1 MQAPT
6 YFTQFTALDLGR
18 RSHWVAQ
25 LRNSAPFLLA
35 KQPTHSDVCPFT
47 SAFCG
52 TLFSCLPNVL
62 PLLPAVGSAQRDLRT
77 TRHEAS
83 LTAELAAG
91 LTRQREEQETGNV
104 VVVHRNRITKLLC
117 SQTLLTQAL
126 NSGQFAASP
135 FFAPLAA
142 TLQGNHAR
150 DAVPGT
156 HPPQVLFSI
165 GEVGTCSTTGLP
177 CHSYAEGQH
186 LSLATN

>member
-25 LRNSAPFLLA
+25 LRNLAPFLLA
-35 KQPTHSDVCPFT
+35 KHPARSDVCPFT

-62 PLLPAVGSAQRDLRT
+62 PLLPAVGSAQRDLCT

-83 LTAELAAG
+83 LTAEVAAG
-91 LTRQREEQETGNV
+91 PTRPREEQETGNV
-104 VVVHRNRITKLLC
+104 VVVRHNQTTKLLC

-126 NSGQFAASP
+126 NAGRFAASP

-142 TLQGNHAR
+142 TSWGNRTR

-156 HPPQVLFSI
+156 HPPQTLLSI

>member
-18 RSHWVAQ
+18 RSCWVAQ

-35 KQPTHSDVCPFT
+35 KQPARSDVCPFT

-52 TLFSCLPNVL
+52 TLFSRIPNVL
-62 PLLPAVGSAQRDLRT
+62 PLLPAVGSTRCDLCT

-83 LTAELAAG
+83 LTAEGAAG

-104 VVVHRNRITKLLC
+104 VVHRNQTTKLLC
-117 SQTLLTQAL
+117 SQTLLTQAP
-126 NSGQFAASP
+126 NAGWFAASP

-142 TLQGNHAR
+142 TSRGNRTR
-150 DAVPGT
+150 DAVPSM
-156 HPPQVLFSI
+156 HPPQTLLSV
-165 GEVGTCSTTGLP
+165 GEVGTCGTTGLP